1 MKSKFIYSGMP
12 KKLIA
17 SIEGDL
23 ILIRAIA
30 AVFAIGKTLR
40 AHIIMDR
47 GLGGDNAGVW
57 HKAIAN
63 RKVSY
68 FSKIWQV
75 LLSFLYLLNLYL
87 LSGDEREV
95 DWIVALAS

>member
-47 GLGGDNAGVW
+47 GLGGEVPVYWVKENVSDFKAAVGMKVYVQDNES
-57 HKAIAN
+57 I
-63 RKVSY
+63 
-68 FSKIWQV
+68 
-75 LLSFLYLLNLYL
+75 
-87 LSGDEREV
+87 
-95 DWIVALAS
+95 